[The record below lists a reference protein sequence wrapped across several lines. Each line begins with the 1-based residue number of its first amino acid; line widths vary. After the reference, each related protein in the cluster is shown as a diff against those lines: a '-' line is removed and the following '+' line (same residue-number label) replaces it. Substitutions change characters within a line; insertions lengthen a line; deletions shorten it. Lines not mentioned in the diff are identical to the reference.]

1 MTSLDRRLIRLAGAA
16 LAHLAVSVLVG
27 LITAALAIA
36 QAGLLADAIDRTFMA
51 GASTEALAGTLAA
64 LAIVLAGRAA
74 VAWAQE
80 SSAHRASAAVKSRLR
95 GAILEWAVRFRPGA
109 SSAGGD
115 DAPGRENGAAEGT
128 GAIVAL
134 ATRGVDALD
143 AYFAKYLPQV
153 ALAVIVPAAVVVSLL
168 GADVIAAA
176 TVALTIPVIVAFM
189 VLVGGAAQGHRRR
202 RWQAMRRLAH
212 HFLDVVQ
219 GLPTLKVFG
228 RASAQV
234 ESLERITDR
243 YRVETMAAL
252 RVAFLSAF
260 ALEFFATLS
269 VALVAV
275 GVGLRLVAGDLDLRT
290 GLFVLVLTP
299 EAYLPLRQLGL
310 HFHASEEGRE
320 AMRAAFELIDAPEP
334 PAGARTGIPDLRAQQ
349 LRIDDV
355 GVRQPGRDLLAP
367 AGASLI
373 LRGGEIVAIT
383 GPSGSGKSTLLMAIL
398 GLVPVD
404 LGAISVVG
412 PDGGAVPIAELDP
425 AAWRQQLAWVAQTP
439 HLVAGSVAHN
449 VRLVAPDVSD
459 DGLHD
464 ALVAVGLGH
473 VDPSLVLGER
483 GVGLSSG
490 ERRRVAV
497 ARALARGP
505 AVLLVDEPT
514 AGLDEETEQVV
525 LTAIERLARV
535 DGAMVLLVA
544 HRPAAIAIADRE
556 VRLEARADQ
565 EARLEARADQDDQGP
580 RLGAGGV
587 ADADGGTAAA

>member
-1 MTSLDRRLIRLAGAA
+1 MTSLDRRLARLASAA
-16 LAHLAVSVLVG
+16 FAHLAVSVLLG
-27 LITAALAIA
+27 LITAALAIL
-36 QAGLLADAIDRTFMA
+36 QAGLLADAIGRTFMA
-51 GASTEALAGTLAA
+51 GATTDALAGTLAA
-64 LAIVLAGRAA
+64 LALVLTGRAA

-80 SSAHRASAAVKSRLR
+80 SSAHRASAAVKSGLR
-95 GAILEWAVRFRPGA
+95 SAILERAVRFRPGA
-109 SSAGGD
+109 PSTGGD
-115 DAPGRENGAAEGT
+115 DAPDRANVATGGT
-128 GAIVAL
+128 GGIVAL

-143 AYFAKYLPQV
+143 AYFAKYIPQV
-153 ALAVIVPAAVVVSLL
+153 ALAIIVPAAVVVSLL
-168 GADVIAAA
+168 RADVIAAA

-189 VLVGGAAQGHRRR
+189 VLVGRAAQGHRRR
-202 RWQAMRRLAH
+202 RWQAMRRLSS
-212 HFLDVVQ
+212 HFLDVVE

-228 RASAQV
+228 RARNQV
-234 ESLERITDR
+234 QSLERITDL

-290 GLFVLVLTP
+290 GLFVLVLAP

-334 PAGARTGIPDLRAQQ
+334 PAGALTGIPDLRAQQ
-349 LRIDDV
+349 LRIEDV
-355 GVRQPGRDLLAP
+355 AVRQPGRDLLAP
-367 AGASLI
+367 VGASLI

-404 LGAISVVG
+404 SGAISVLA
-412 PDGGAVPIAELDP
+412 PDGGAVPIGELDP
-425 AAWRQQLAWVAQTP
+425 ACWRRQLAWVAQTP
-439 HLVAGSVAHN
+439 HLIAGSVAHN

-459 DGLHD
+459 DALHD
-464 ALVAVGLGH
+464 ALAAVGLGH
-473 VDPSLVLGER
+473 VDPSLVLGEH

-525 LTAIERLARV
+525 LTAIEHLARV

-556 VRLEARADQ
+556 VRLEARAV
-565 EARLEARADQDDQGP
+565 ENTHGGP
-580 RLGAGGV
+580 
-587 ADADGGTAAA
+587 AA